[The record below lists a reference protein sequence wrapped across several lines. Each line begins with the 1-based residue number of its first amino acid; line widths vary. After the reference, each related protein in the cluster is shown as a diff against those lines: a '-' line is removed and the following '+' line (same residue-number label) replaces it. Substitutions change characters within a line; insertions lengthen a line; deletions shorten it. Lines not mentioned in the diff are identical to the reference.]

1 MTKNFHTHVGA
12 LPTADI
18 PDCKEA
24 EKAICD
30 LVGTSLPGWPYF
42 DRAEAISTVLV
53 GHFIDQLAESGRNHI
68 LTSNVE
74 DAPTLLSIQRLE
86 PLGCFAKKVSV
97 NPQGFITAEDVKKY
111 INARTGLVS
120 LSWANALTGVIQP
133 IASIAKVCQEAQ
145 VPLHVD
151 VSHVAGKMQIRM
163 DEIGI
168 DYLTWDGMLFSK
180 EPLMPIVSGRSI
192 DPKWILQRGEKAQV
206 LMDNLEHFAIESARI
221 RDAFERK
228 LTFGKALFQD
238 SERLPG
244 ISCISFTKMTSEL
257 LAFHLKH
264 AGFDVSFGGGAFQ
277 NIEHILKA
285 AGIDDRLAKSAL
297 SFCLRPDSNTKEL
310 HLALEQIL

>member
-1 MTKNFHTHVGA
+1 VTKNFHTHVGS

-18 PDCKEA
+18 PDCTKA

-30 LVGTSLPGWPYF
+30 LVGTIALGLPCF
-42 DRAEAISTVLV
+42 DRAEAISTVLF

-97 NPQGFITAEDVKKY
+97 NAQGFLTAEDVKKY
-111 INARTGLVS
+111 ITARTGLVS
-120 LSWANALTGVIQP
+120 LSWANALTGVVHP
-133 IASIAKVCQEAQ
+133 IEKIAKVCQEAQ

-151 VSHVAGKMQIRM
+151 ASHVAGKMQIRM
-163 DEIGI
+163 DDMGI
-168 DYLTWDGMLFSK
+168 DYLTWEGMLFSK
-180 EPLMPIVSGRSI
+180 EPLLPIISGRPI
-192 DPKWILQRGEKAQV
+192 DPHWILGRGIKAQM
-206 LMDNLEHFAIESARI
+206 LMDNLDHLAIESARI
-221 RDAFERK
+221 RDTFERK
-228 LTFGKALFQD
+228 LTCGQPLFQD

-244 ISCISFTKMTSEL
+244 TSCVSFSKMTSEL
-257 LAFHLKH
+257 LAFHLKQ
-264 AGFDVSFGGGAFQ
+264 AGFDISFGGGAFQ

-285 AGIDDRLAKSAL
+285 SGLEDRLAKSAL
-297 SFCLRPDSNTKEL
+297 SFCFTPDSNPNEL